1 MRNALTVDVEEYFHP
16 AEVATFVDPGRWGA
30 LPPRVEPATMRV
42 LELLDRHRT
51 HGTFFILGWVAE
63 RHPRLVRQILAAGHE
78 IGCHSYA
85 HHLVY
90 QLTPEEF
97 RADTE
102 RAVAAIADACGVRPA
117 IYRAP
122 SYSIVRRSFWA
133 LETLVEL
140 GFTHDSSVVPI
151 VHDRY
156 GIPGTDRHAHVIQT
170 PAGPILEIP
179 VATVEL
185 APGRVAP
192 VGGGGYLRLMPYRYT
207 AAGVRR
213 VNQGERRPAC
223 VYLHPWE
230 LDVHQPRL
238 ARGWL
243 ARLRTYTGLRGMHRK
258 LDRLLTDFQFAR
270 LTDVYPFDPA
280 PKPGISGEELASGG
294 AVYSLASS

>member
-1 MRNALTVDVEEYFHP
+1 MPGDSSPAHGSDFEILAPRGARLRDAMRNAITVDVEEYFHP
-16 AEVATFVDPGRWGA
+16 AEVAAFVEPGRWDA
-30 LPPRVEPATMRV
+30 LPARIEPATLRI
-42 LELLDRHRT
+42 LDLFERHRT
-51 HGTFFILGWVAE
+51 RGTFFILGWVAE
-63 RHPRLVRQILAAGHE
+63 RYPRLVRQIVAAGHE

-90 QLTPEEF
+90 QLTPPQF

-102 RAVAAIADACGVRPA
+102 RAAAAIANACGVRPVL
-117 IYRAP
+117 YRAP

-133 LETLVEL
+133 LEILVEL

-156 GIPGTDRHAHVIQT
+156 GIPGTNRHAHVIQT

-223 VYLHPWE
+223 VYL
-230 LDVHQPRL
+230 
-238 ARGWL
+238 
-243 ARLRTYTGLRGMHRK
+243 
-258 LDRLLTDFQFAR
+258 
-270 LTDVYPFDPA
+270 
-280 PKPGISGEELASGG
+280 
-294 AVYSLASS
+294 